1 MLWLLAC
8 IIILQP
14 VEVYVDSPSCTCTY
28 DLGLLCKVYDT
39 LIELQASCT

>member
-8 IIILQP
+8 IIILQL
-14 VEVYVDSPSCTCTY
+14 VEVYVDSPSCTC